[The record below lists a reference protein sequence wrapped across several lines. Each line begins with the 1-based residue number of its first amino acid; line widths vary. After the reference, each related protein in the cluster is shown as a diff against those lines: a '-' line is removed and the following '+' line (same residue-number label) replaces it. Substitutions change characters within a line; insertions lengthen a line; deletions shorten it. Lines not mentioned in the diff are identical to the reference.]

1 MSTEHTIGFGN
12 SARSSSR
19 VIKPPVC
26 NEFSLVTNFSRIG
39 KVEKIENQ
47 LFAKK
52 IDKKKNEKKSRVSK
66 S

>member
-26 NEFSLVTNFSRIG
+26 NEFSLLANFSCIG

-52 IDKKKNEKKSRVSK
+52 NR
-66 S
+66 